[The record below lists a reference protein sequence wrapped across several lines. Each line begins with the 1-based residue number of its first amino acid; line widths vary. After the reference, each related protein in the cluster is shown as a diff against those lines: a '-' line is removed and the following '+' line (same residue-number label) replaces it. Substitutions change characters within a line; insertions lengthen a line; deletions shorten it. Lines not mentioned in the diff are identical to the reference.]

1 LISSLTAANSQLR
14 EEAVKGKERCDEEKA
29 QCEATVV
36 FMADVM
42 LQNNQLLV
50 ESQNLLKAQGNT
62 IKEANEEIRK
72 QMNSSSICQAAADSS
87 APQAK
92 TIALLR
98 SSLAGAL
105 DFQELSTSGLDNLNL
120 AQFMTELMESYNEQT
135 KMIENLKAV
144 LQDLQGG
151 EVSAMTEEMTN
162 LASAMRSATVNLD
175 IVEQQAQVI
184 QKQGKSIA
192 QLVPLL
198 RHTNKDI
205 VWHEKTEETGV
216 QSVASCSC
224 LPRSLQSSLPR
235 PARIEYECQDSSARI
250 FSLPCVGGVC
260 KSKDLPS
267 CTSSGGVVKSSGY
280 PSNYPDNHR
289 RTQTISG
296 GNGMVLVLSF
306 TDFNL
311 EAVEHDNLTI
321 RDGDGTVLA
330 KVGGRGLPPNI
341 ISRTNVVYLDFVTDY
356 SNTFSG
362 WSVSWFAVTP
372 GV

>member
-1 LISSLTAANSQLR
+1 MNKVHHYMSHGISNDSLPYALLQSDTKGGYLHCSRQLTFLLPLQKIVMLPTTSSHGFLLLVLFAFLRVTKGETGLPTLPEAVRLFQLESMNKLKQTIREQESAISEKQAKIDKFEGEIATKDELISSLTAANSQLR

-50 ESQNLLKAQGNT
+50 ESQNLLEAQGNT
-62 IKEANEEIRK
+62 IKEANEEIKR

-235 PARIEYECQDSSARI
+235 PARIEYECQDSSAR
-250 FSLPCVGGVC
+250 
-260 KSKDLPS
+260 
-267 CTSSGGVVKSSGY
+267 
-280 PSNYPDNHR
+280 
-289 RTQTISG
+289 
-296 GNGMVLVLSF
+296 
-306 TDFNL
+306 
-311 EAVEHDNLTI
+311 
-321 RDGDGTVLA
+321 
-330 KVGGRGLPPNI
+330 
-341 ISRTNVVYLDFVTDY
+341 
-356 SNTFSG
+356 
-362 WSVSWFAVTP
+362 
-372 GV
+372 

>member
-1 LISSLTAANSQLR
+1 M
-14 EEAVKGKERCDEEKA
+14 KGKERCDEEKA

-50 ESQNLLKAQGNT
+50 ESQNLLEAQGNT
-62 IKEANEEIRK
+62 IKEANEEIKR

-120 AQFMTELMESYNEQT
+120 AHFMTELMESYNEQT

-162 LASAMRSATVNLD
+162 LASAMRSTTVNLD

-235 PARIEYECQDSSARI
+235 PTRIEYECQDSSAR
-250 FSLPCVGGVC
+250 
-260 KSKDLPS
+260 
-267 CTSSGGVVKSSGY
+267 
-280 PSNYPDNHR
+280 
-289 RTQTISG
+289 
-296 GNGMVLVLSF
+296 
-306 TDFNL
+306 
-311 EAVEHDNLTI
+311 
-321 RDGDGTVLA
+321 
-330 KVGGRGLPPNI
+330 
-341 ISRTNVVYLDFVTDY
+341 
-356 SNTFSG
+356 
-362 WSVSWFAVTP
+362 
-372 GV
+372 

>member
-1 LISSLTAANSQLR
+1 
-14 EEAVKGKERCDEEKA
+14 
-29 QCEATVV
+29 
-36 FMADVM
+36 MADVM
-42 LQNNQLLV
+42 LQNNQVLV
-50 ESQNLLKAQGNT
+50 ESQNLLEAQGNT
-62 IKEANEEIRK
+62 IKEANEEIKK
-72 QMNSSSICQAAADSS
+72 QMNSSLICQAAADSS

-120 AQFMTELMESYNEQT
+120 AHFMTELMESYNEQT
-135 KMIENLKAV
+135 KMIKNLRAV

-162 LASAMRSATVNLD
+162 LASAMRSTTVNLD

-235 PARIEYECQDSSARI
+235 PARIEYECQDSSAR
-250 FSLPCVGGVC
+250 
-260 KSKDLPS
+260 
-267 CTSSGGVVKSSGY
+267 
-280 PSNYPDNHR
+280 
-289 RTQTISG
+289 
-296 GNGMVLVLSF
+296 
-306 TDFNL
+306 
-311 EAVEHDNLTI
+311 
-321 RDGDGTVLA
+321 
-330 KVGGRGLPPNI
+330 
-341 ISRTNVVYLDFVTDY
+341 
-356 SNTFSG
+356 
-362 WSVSWFAVTP
+362 
-372 GV
+372 